1 MGTNPPEQA
10 ALERI
15 CQWLTDREGTPRP
28 WNALEML
35 QLALHYCDVPGL
47 YAMLRD
53 SAAEGRG
60 GNRSQGMALR
70 LAAERL
76 NSALPRQL
84 LPVNRAASRAQQLRR
99 FAHLQ
104 NEAMAAISSAYEARG
119 RSAETDSAG
128 LGSLEAL
135 RRIAKAANSSLDVN
149 ETCDFTADAIVSVMD
164 VDECSV
170 WILDETTNRLV
181 LRSTTGLN
189 RDQIGQ
195 AGLQIGEGISGS
207 AAELGRSIAGR
218 PRRRRCC

>member
-1 MGTNPPEQA
+1 
-10 ALERI
+10 
-15 CQWLTDREGTPRP
+15 
-28 WNALEML
+28 
-35 QLALHYCDVPGL
+35 
-47 YAMLRD
+47 
-53 SAAEGRG
+53 
-60 GNRSQGMALR
+60 
-70 LAAERL
+70 
-76 NSALPRQL
+76 
-84 LPVNRAASRAQQLRR
+84 
-99 FAHLQ
+99 
-104 NEAMAAISSAYEARG
+104 MAAISSAYETRG
-119 RSAETDSAG
+119 RSADTDSAG

-207 AAELGRSIAGR
+207 AAELGRSIAVR
-218 PRRRRCC
+218 DAWADPRFKVLPALDEEIYRSLLAVPVVLARHSLYFIQQTHRSCARQVIDGFCA